1 MRFFKTLFAAA
12 LVAVVAAKPEIHDY
26 PRNVEPGKTY
36 EITYSPADDTPTTF
50 ILRQGKDLNNL
61 DKVDTLTTSATK
73 GKFSWTVSKDLP
85 NRSDYALEIIQGPPS
100 NNNYIGPLKLTGST
114 ATQVPSSASSSA
126 PASST
131 GSASTSAKP
140 TGSFSTT
147 VSGAV
152 STSIGSNSTVTSPT
166 PSPTT
171 PAPTGSRTT
180 TGGGPPQSTGAASNL
195 GSPLALV
202 LGGFAAMVYF
212 N

>member
-1 MRFFKTLFAAA
+1 MHFFKTLFAAA
-12 LVAVVAAKPEIHDY
+12 LVAVVAAKPEIHNF
-26 PRNVEPGKTY
+26 PSSIEPGKMY

-50 ILRQGKDLNNL
+50 VLRKGKNLNL

-85 NRSDYALEIIQGPPS
+85 NREDYALEIIQGAAS
-100 NNNYIGPLKLTGST
+100 NNNYIGPIKLTGST
-114 ATQVPSSASSSA
+114 ATQAPSSASSSA

-131 GSASTSAKP
+131 GSGSASATP
-140 TGSFSTT
+140 TGTLSTT

-152 STSIGSNSTVTSPT
+152 SSSIGSNSTVTAPT
-166 PSPTT
+166 LSRTT
-171 PAPTGSRTT
+171 SAPTGTTTT
-180 TGGGPPQSTGAASNL
+180 TGGNGPPQSTGAASNL

-202 LGGFAAMVYF
+202 LGGFAAMAYF

>member
-1 MRFFKTLFAAA
+1 MHFFKTLFAAA
-12 LVAVVAAKPEIHDY
+12 LVAVVAAKPEIHNY
-26 PRNVEPGKTY
+26 PRNIEPGKTY

-50 ILRQGKDLNNL
+50 VLRQGKDLNL

-85 NRSDYALEIIQGPPS
+85 NRNDYALEIIQGPS
-100 NNNYIGPLKLTGST
+100 TNNNYVGPIKLTGST
-114 ATQVPSSASSSA
+114 ATQAPSSASSSV
-126 PASST
+126 PASSS

-152 STSIGSNSTVTSPT
+152 STSVGSNSTVTSPT
-166 PSPTT
+166 PSATT
-171 PAPTGSRTT
+171 PAPTSARTT
-180 TGGGPPQSTGAASNL
+180 PGSGPPRSTGAASNL

>member
-26 PRNVEPGKTY
+26 PKNIEPGKTY

-50 ILRQGKDLNNL
+50 VLRRGKNVNL
-61 DKVDTLTTSATK
+61 DKVDTLTTTATK
-73 GKFSWTVSKDLP
+73 GKFSWTVDKSFP
-85 NRSDYALEIIQGPPS
+85 NRDDYALEIIQGSAS
-100 NNNYIGPLKLTGST
+100 NNNYIGPIKLTGST
-114 ATQVPSSASSSA
+114 ATELPSAASSSV

-131 GSASTSAKP
+131 GSVTAKP

-147 VSGAV
+147 ASGAV
-152 STSIGSNSTVTSPT
+152 STSVGSNSTVTSPT
-166 PSPTT
+166 LSTT
-171 PAPTGSRTT
+171 PAPTGARTS

-212 N
+212 H